1 MKFLLAILATVLAYI
16 AACISIVS
24 LNQAAFWQFFSR
36 RIISYYNYHFF
47 KTAMP

>member
-16 AACISIVS
+16 AACISTVAES
-24 LNQAAFWQFFSR
+24 GGLWQFFSR